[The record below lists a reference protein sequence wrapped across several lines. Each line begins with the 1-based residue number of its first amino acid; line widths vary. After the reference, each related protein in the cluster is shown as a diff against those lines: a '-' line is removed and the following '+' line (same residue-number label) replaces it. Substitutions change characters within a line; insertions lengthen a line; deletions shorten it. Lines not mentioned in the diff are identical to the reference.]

1 MVTKAYHQIDV
12 RRSLRTPVDRQRT
25 RIYSHPGLTNPLP
38 PTDAR
43 ERTQPMSMVT
53 FTDPNRMPVLVADPL
68 IARLDDKSTLT
79 TPDHPHGISSVFPQS
94 IWICSYVPL

>member
-1 MVTKAYHQIDV
+1 
-12 RRSLRTPVDRQRT
+12 
-25 RIYSHPGLTNPLP
+25 
-38 PTDAR
+38 
-43 ERTQPMSMVT
+43 MSMVT